1 MNAKTYKI
9 KFENAY
15 GEVNV
20 FTLLATTRYNAL
32 IQFGKAYYSDYT
44 HFISIEEIV

>member
-1 MNAKTYKI
+1 MNFKFYKI

-15 GEVNV
+15 GEVKTFN
-20 FTLLATTRYNAL
+20 LPATNRNNAL

-44 HFISIEEIV
+44 KFISIEEIV